1 MERKLEILQQQ
12 QKTNLNQETSMYP
25 STAAENATSSTCSSN
40 PSIIAQKEEIV
51 EKNSQSATT
60 FTNRRSKSAATST
73 NDESVKPS
81 NLELRFLK
89 ESSSDDEYSYT
100 SKSSGDDLSSDEGS
114 HQDSAKLRTKRVRRN
129 NSVQSSGE
137 ESNEYTAAN
146 RRAKR
151 ARRNDTV
158 QSSDEVS
165 NEYTAGSKKM
175 RARRNDTVQSSDDS
189 VQSLI
194 WGQESNEYLKRAR
207 RNDTVQSSDEVSN
220 EYTAGSKKMRA
231 RRNDIFQSSDEGSS
245 KYSVNGETKRAQR
258 FSTVQSSDEE
268 VSSSDDDAVAPKGK
282 LMNVRI
288 ESYSEDTAAKH
299 STAGQDDSKAI
310 FLDDSSD
317 EEVGKSATK
326 PAWKAH
332 NLVVWKPR
340 REREVEHTH
349 PASTDN
355 HDERRSFN
363 NAQFTS
369 SSRTIKE
376 PLRYGSLADNDEVD
390 KALSD
395 PSNTLSWKPAQS
407 TSSSRTIKEPLRY
420 GSLADD
426 DAVDKALSDPSNI
439 LSWKPATSNR
449 KREVDQSE
457 KSDESEESSSSSS
470 LQILDQSELS
480 DDESSD
486 DSDED
491 SDYDSGS
498 ADLLL

>member
-1 MERKLEILQQQ
+1 VERKLEILQQQ

-25 STAAENATSSTCSSN
+25 STAAEIASSSTCSSN

-51 EKNSQSATT
+51 EKNSQSAPP
-60 FTNRRSKSAATST
+60 FPNRRSKSAATST

-89 ESSSDDEYSYT
+89 EPSSDDEYSYT
-100 SKSSGDDLSSDEGS
+100 SKASGDDLSSDEGS
-114 HQDSAKLRTKRVRRN
+114 HQDSAKVRTKRARRN
-129 NSVQSSGE
+129 NSVQSLGE

-175 RARRNDTVQSSDDS
+175 RARRND
-189 VQSLI
+189 
-194 WGQESNEYLKRAR
+194 
-207 RNDTVQSSDEVSN
+207 
-220 EYTAGSKKMRA
+220 
-231 RRNDIFQSSDEGSS
+231 IFQSSDEGSS
-245 KYSVNGETKRAQR
+245 KYPVNGETKRAQR

-299 STAGQDDSKAI
+299 SAAEQDDSKAI

-355 HDERRSFN
+355 HDETRSFN

-376 PLRYGSLADNDEVD
+376 PLRYGSHADNDEVD

-457 KSDESEESSSSSS
+457 ESDESEESSSSSS

>member
-1 MERKLEILQQQ
+1 VERKLEILQQQ

-25 STAAENATSSTCSSN
+25 STAAEIASSSTCSSN

-60 FTNRRSKSAATST
+60 FTNRSSKSAATST

-89 ESSSDDEYSYT
+89 EPSSDDDYSYT
-100 SKSSGDDLSSDEGS
+100 SKSSGDYLSSDEGS
-114 HQDSAKLRTKRVRRN
+114 HQDSAKVRTKRARRN
-129 NSVQSSGE
+129 NSVQSLGE

-175 RARRNDTVQSSDDS
+175 RGRRNDTVQSSDDS

-194 WGQESNEYLKRAR
+194 WGQESNEYAAANRRAKRAR

-245 KYSVNGETKRAQR
+245 KYPVNGETKRAQR

-355 HDERRSFN
+355 HDETRSFN

-376 PLRYGSLADNDEVD
+376 PLRYGSLADDDE
-390 KALSD
+390 
-395 PSNTLSWKPAQS
+395 
-407 TSSSRTIKEPLRY
+407 
-420 GSLADD
+420 
-426 DAVDKALSDPSNI
+426 VDKALSDPSNI

-457 KSDESEESSSSSS
+457 ESDESEESSSSSS

>member
-1 MERKLEILQQQ
+1 VERKLEILQQQ

-51 EKNSQSATT
+51 EKNSQSAPP
-60 FTNRRSKSAATST
+60 FPNRRSKSAATST

-89 ESSSDDEYSYT
+89 EPSSDDEYSYT
-100 SKSSGDDLSSDEGS
+100 SKASGDDLSSDEGS
-114 HQDSAKLRTKRVRRN
+114 HQDSAKVRTKRARRN
-129 NSVQSSGE
+129 NSVQSLGE

-175 RARRNDTVQSSDDS
+175 RARRND
-189 VQSLI
+189 
-194 WGQESNEYLKRAR
+194 
-207 RNDTVQSSDEVSN
+207 
-220 EYTAGSKKMRA
+220 
-231 RRNDIFQSSDEGSS
+231 IFQSSDEGSS
-245 KYSVNGETKRAQR
+245 KYPVNGETKRAQR

-299 STAGQDDSKAI
+299 SAAEQDDSKAI

-355 HDERRSFN
+355 HDETRSFN

-376 PLRYGSLADNDEVD
+376 PLRYGSLADDDE
-390 KALSD
+390 
-395 PSNTLSWKPAQS
+395 
-407 TSSSRTIKEPLRY
+407 
-420 GSLADD
+420 
-426 DAVDKALSDPSNI
+426 VDKALSDPSNI

-457 KSDESEESSSSSS
+457 ESDESEESSSSSS

>member
-114 HQDSAKLRTKRVRRN
+114 HQDSAKLRTKRARRN
-129 NSVQSSGE
+129 NSVQSLIWGE

-146 RRAKR
+146 RRA
-151 ARRNDTV
+151 
-158 QSSDEVS
+158 
-165 NEYTAGSKKM
+165 
-175 RARRNDTVQSSDDS
+175 
-189 VQSLI
+189 
-194 WGQESNEYLKRAR
+194 KRAR

>member
-1 MERKLEILQQQ
+1 
-12 QKTNLNQETSMYP
+12 
-25 STAAENATSSTCSSN
+25 
-40 PSIIAQKEEIV
+40 
-51 EKNSQSATT
+51 
-60 FTNRRSKSAATST
+60 
-73 NDESVKPS
+73 
-81 NLELRFLK
+81 
-89 ESSSDDEYSYT
+89 
-100 SKSSGDDLSSDEGS
+100 
-114 HQDSAKLRTKRVRRN
+114 
-129 NSVQSSGE
+129 
-137 ESNEYTAAN
+137 
-146 RRAKR
+146 
-151 ARRNDTV
+151 
-158 QSSDEVS
+158 
-165 NEYTAGSKKM
+165 
-175 RARRNDTVQSSDDS
+175 
-189 VQSLI
+189 
-194 WGQESNEYLKRAR
+194 
-207 RNDTVQSSDEVSN
+207 
-220 EYTAGSKKMRA
+220 MRA

-439 LSWKPATSNR
+439 LSWKPAQSTSSSRTIKEPLRYGSLADDDEVDKALSDPSNILSWKPATSNR